1 MLDKTLF
8 RLAFVA
14 VLALT
19 GCQGSDTGSADAAPV
34 DMTGW
39 RLVSGKAPSKA
50 EFAAL
55 TATCQDQSKGG
66 PLDTCLAGLG
76 LKHGQ

>member
-1 MLDKTLF
+1 MTDRTLF

-14 VLALT
+14 LLALT
-19 GCQGSDTGSADAAPV
+19 ACNSSETVADAAAPV

-39 RLVSGKAPSKA
+39 RMASGKTPTKA
-50 EFAAL
+50 EFAAF

-66 PLDTCLAGLG
+66 VLDSCLANLG
-76 LKHGQ
+76 LKRGQ